1 MEKLM
6 KPIEYAKMLG
16 ISRQAVYAKIKRG
29 MLKAKEVD
37 GKLYIVVTDEEG
49 ITDTSASNG
58 TQASA
63 IAPAEQV
70 NDYEALLAAKDET
83 IAVLKATVSD
93 LKESHHQISTTLRG
107 EIELLKE
114 AFGEMRTL
122 YKMQLEQKKRRETAK
137 LIEVI
142 PQAETPADIVPAP
155 QETISIKKL
164 CKRYGITKAKRR
176 EKIRKRIQKA
186 WEAGDERIVKE
197 GEKLRIVRDA
207 DVDDLIV

>member
-37 GKLYIVVTDEEG
+37 GKLYIVVTDEAG
-49 ITDTSASNG
+49 IADTEETNAAQATG
-58 TQASA
+58 TAA
-63 IAPAEQV
+63 AENA

-83 IAVLKATVSD
+83 IAVLKETVSD
-93 LKESHHQISTTLRG
+93 LKESHRQISTTLRG

-176 EKIRKRIQKA
+176 EKIRKRLQKA

>member
-6 KPIEYAKMLG
+6 KPVEYAKMLG

-37 GKLYIVVTDEEG
+37 GKLYIVVTDEAGIADTEG
-49 ITDTSASNG
+49 TNAV
-58 TQASA
+58 QASGTVT
-63 IAPAEQV
+63 AENA

-83 IAVLKATVSD
+83 IAVLKETVSD
-93 LKESHHQISTTLRG
+93 LKESHRQISTTLRG

-114 AFGEMRTL
+114 AFGEMRAL
-122 YKMQLEQKKRRETAK
+122 YKMQLEQKKRRETAE

-142 PQAETPADIVPAP
+142 PQDEPPVDIAP
-155 QETISIKKL
+155 SPQATISIKKL
-164 CKRYGITKAKRR
+164 CKRYGITKAKVR